1 MKRIITSLLF
11 ISHLFCTYAQDII
24 TLDLQEGIDIG
35 EYSIDEQGKWN
46 QTYNTQINTLSF
58 NRGMFNFS
66 HIIGQ
71 EGGMDYVEGMSYW
84 DGFTLCNS
92 GDTNDYGENGSSDG
106 WVPQQWGCMAGGG
119 LNSNLEAQNGRPY
132 LVAYW
137 GFHMEEE
144 EGGKPSCMV
153 EFDNKT
159 HKVKGVYIC
168 NHPWPYYGNIHGDGF
183 CSALDYKDSY
193 FTLTAHGMLHGN
205 DTGSKVTLTL
215 AENNGDG
222 IAHSKGWPK
231 GLVQSAEWQWMDL
244 TSLGLVDAVYFT
256 MESSDADPKYGIN
269 TAAYFC
275 LDQMQIYEHEDIPVP
290 VRPSGLYVSKN
301 DEQKMTIRWNY
312 QNDAT
317 TYDVY
322 LNNKKLGSTSYN
334 IYILNDLSPYTE
346 YSIKIIAKNSY
357 GESDPVSMVARTLDL
372 TAPSSPTNII
382 ATAESPYKVQLKW
395 DASKDNVG
403 VTKYAVYKD
412 GKIESRP
419 KNNSYT
425 LTGLDPCTKYTI
437 TIAAM
442 DASGNMS
449 EKSSIEIVTSKLP
462 NALEGDVNGDNILD
476 MADIVAL
483 TDIIIGKNKSKSMM
497 GDMNGDKNITVTDVV
512 ILIGKLRK

>member
-11 ISHLFCTYAQDII
+11 IPHLFCTYAQDII

-58 NRGMFNFS
+58 NRGIFNFS

-183 CSALDYKDSY
+183 CSAFDYKDSY

-205 DTGSKVTLTL
+205 DTGSKVTMTL

-222 IAHSKGWPK
+222 IVHSKGWPK

-275 LDQMQIYEHEDIPVP
+275 LDKMQIYEHEDIPVP
-290 VRPSGLYVSKN
+290 TRPSGLCVSGN
-301 DEQKMTIRWNY
+301 YEEKMTIKWNT
-312 QNDAT
+312 QKDAT
-317 TYDVY
+317 SYDVY
-322 LNNKKLGSTSYN
+322 LNNRKVGSTSYN
-334 IYILNDLSPYTE
+334 MFVLRDLRPYTE
-346 YSIKIIAKNSY
+346 YTVKVIAKNSH

-372 TAPSSPTNII
+372 TAPSAPTNII
-382 ATAESPYKVQLKW
+382 ATAVSPYKVQLKW
-395 DASKDNVG
+395 DASEDNVS
-403 VTKYAVYKD
+403 VKKYVVYKD
-412 GKIESRP
+412 SKIESRP
-419 KNNSYT
+419 TNNSYT
-425 LTGLDPCTKYTI
+425 LTGLDPCTKYSI
-437 TIAAM
+437 TIAAI
-442 DASGNMS
+442 DASGNTS
-449 EKSSIEIVTSKLP
+449 EMTSIEIVTPKLP
-462 NALEGDVNGDNILD
+462 DALDGDVNGDKFLNK
-476 MADIVAL
+476 ADIIAL
-483 TDIIIGKNKSKSMM
+483 KNIIIGKDNTKSMT
-497 GDMNGDKNITVTDVV
+497 GDMNGDNKITITDLV
-512 ILIGKLRK
+512 ILIGKLKR